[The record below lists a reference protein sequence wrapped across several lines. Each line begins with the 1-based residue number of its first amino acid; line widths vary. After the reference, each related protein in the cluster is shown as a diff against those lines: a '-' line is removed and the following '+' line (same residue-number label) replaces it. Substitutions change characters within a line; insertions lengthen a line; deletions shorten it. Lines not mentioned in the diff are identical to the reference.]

1 MNGVLP
7 LLHLYAFMARI
18 GTTLAVAFCSFI
30 GGLLTVTDSGSN
42 CTVLGRTGT
51 DMEGSYRVLN

>member
-1 MNGVLP
+1 MSGVLP
-7 LLHLYAFMARI
+7 LLPLYASMA
-18 GTTLAVAFCSFI
+18 GTGASLVVAFCSFF

-51 DMEGSYRVLN
+51 DKEGRYRVLN